1 MPLTAAGKLRIV
13 ASADLG
19 PLGARGGV
27 PAEYNWVLPSATPQL
42 LPWLAIL
49 GLLMLKPNRRAA
61 AWLIW
66 LPLGCVAVFTLE
78 QPVVLPA
85 GLNPFW
91 DAIAALAF
99 GLAAVWLVA
108 NYLRRSHRI
117 LTFLSVLLALAG
129 FSALAL
135 VASQNVRSLN
145 QIALATGIMLAVA
158 ALTTSAALGVGT
170 LICRR
175 RYRPSGLYLWLF
187 ISLTFAWLALAAPFF
202 VIAVIASGGNVP
214 PDSWNGFFVP
224 VLAMAL
230 ATFATLLP
238 FLILSSASPFF
249 RERLQA
255 ILHIKPAAPPVL
267 NVPPAYAGEAAGTLG
282 MNLGTSNIEH

>member
-1 MPLTAAGKLRIV
+1 VPLTAVGKLRIV

-19 PLGARGGV
+19 PLGARDGAPV
-27 PAEYNWVLPSATPQL
+27 EYNWVLPSATPQL

-49 GLLMLKPNRRAA
+49 ALLMLKPNRRAA

-66 LPLGCVAVFTLE
+66 LPLGCAVFFTLE

-91 DAIAALAF
+91 DAITALAF

-108 NYLRRSHRI
+108 NYLRQSHRI
-117 LTFLSVLLALAG
+117 LTFLSVLLALAA

-158 ALTTSAALGVGT
+158 ALTTSVALSLHG
-170 LICRR
+170 LICHG
-175 RYRPSGLYLWLF
+175 RYHPLGHYLWPFL
-187 ISLTFAWLALAAPFF
+187 LLAGVWLAITGPFF
-202 VIAVIASGGNVP
+202 LFVVIASGGNVP
-214 PDSWNGFFVP
+214 WNSWRGFFAP
-224 VLAMAL
+224 VFAMAL

-255 ILHIKPAAPPVL
+255 IIHVKPAAPPLL
-267 NVPPAYAGEAAGTLG
+267 NVPQLRAAEPRVPTP
-282 MNLGTSNIEH
+282 SPP